1 MSEEQTIS
9 IVSHGDQGNS
19 KLAILADKS
28 EPNLD
33 GVPYNHGATY
43 EKLAT

>member
-1 MSEEQTIS
+1 VRSNYKYRITQETEAIQ
-9 IVSHGDQGNS
+9 NS
-19 KLAILADKS
+19 RCTRIKVVPIW
-28 EPNLD
+28 N

>member
-1 MSEEQTIS
+1 MSEEQTTS
-9 IVSHGDQGNS
+9 IVSRGDQGNS
-19 KLAILADKS
+19 ELAMHADKS

>member
-1 MSEEQTIS
+1 MSE
-9 IVSHGDQGNS
+9 DQLQVLYHSGNRGNS
-19 KLAILADKS
+19 ELAMRADKS
-28 EPNLD
+28 GPNLD